1 MIVIGETL
9 QFPYLFGISTIV
21 IQKFLVIFDKAFLEL
36 RIGIEEIYQNPIKNS
51 LTGAALMLAV
61 SLVISLTQLTESY
74 KKSIIDWTEEEF
86 PYQYSVVNLR
96 DIQEGTA
103 EGMPLSLKEK
113 IKSIPEVSQ
122 VDVFILNNKVEAEGR
137 IYLIHGYDMQLARE
151 RELISKN
158 ETIYPQNFRTGVF
171 ISSNMAYLGGKKIGE
186 TISLPTKI
194 GKKEFTILGIKEH
207 FFSESGT
214 IMMDEK
220 LYEDEFRLENYRALR
235 LNFKTGLEEEGLKNL
250 NAIIGNEKDL
260 SIMSADDLKKVYMEG
275 TERVFG
281 VLESLKVTACIIALI
296 SLFSSILHSLGD
308 KMKLFAMLKSLGG
321 SSWQIS
327 IIVFAE
333 NLFLSLFGS
342 LAGILSAL
350 LLGPIILDVI
360 NKNAFGWTLKVVYP
374 INMMLIFILF
384 TPIVAFLGT
393 LYPFY
398 ILNKLSLRDV
408 LNYE

>member
-1 MIVIGETL
+1 L
-9 QFPYLFGISTIV
+9 QFPYLFGVSTVV
-21 IQKFLVIFDKAFLEL
+21 IQKFLLIFDKAFLEL

-103 EGMPLSLKEK
+103 DGMPLSLKEK
-113 IKSIPEVSQ
+113 IKSIPEVSL
-122 VDVFILNNKVEAEGR
+122 VDVFILNNKVEAEGK
-137 IYLIHGYDMQLARE
+137 IYLIHGYDMELARE
-151 RELISKN
+151 REMISKK
-158 ETIYPQNFRTGVF
+158 ESIYPQNFGDGVF
-171 ISSNMAYLGGKKIGE
+171 ISSNMAFLGGKKVGE
-186 TISLPTKI
+186 TISLPTRT
-194 GKKEFTILGIKEH
+194 GKKDFPILGIKEH

-220 LYEDEFRLENYRALR
+220 LYENEFRLENYRALR
-235 LNFKTGLEEEGLKNL
+235 LNFKSGLEEEGLKNL
-250 NAIIGNEKDL
+250 NALIKTEKDL
-260 SIMSADDLKKVYMEG
+260 SIMSADDLKKVYLEG

-374 INMMLIFILF
+374 INMMLVFILF

-393 LYPFY
+393 LYPY
-398 ILNKLSLRDV
+398 RILSKLSLRDV

>member
-1 MIVIGETL
+1 
-9 QFPYLFGISTIV
+9 
-21 IQKFLVIFDKAFLEL
+21 
-36 RIGIEEIYQNPIKNS
+36 
-51 LTGAALMLAV
+51 
-61 SLVISLTQLTESY
+61 
-74 KKSIIDWTEEEF
+74 
-86 PYQYSVVNLR
+86 
-96 DIQEGTA
+96 
-103 EGMPLSLKEK
+103 
-113 IKSIPEVSQ
+113 
-122 VDVFILNNKVEAEGR
+122 
-137 IYLIHGYDMQLARE
+137 
-151 RELISKN
+151 
-158 ETIYPQNFRTGVF
+158 
-171 ISSNMAYLGGKKIGE
+171 MAYLGGKKAGE
-186 TISLPTKI
+186 TISLPTKT
-194 GKKEFTILGIKEH
+194 GNKDFSILGIKEH

-220 LYEDEFRLENYRALR
+220 LYENEFRLENYRALR
-235 LNFKTGLEEEGLKNL
+235 VNFKSGLEAEGLKNL
-250 NAIIGNEKDL
+250 NTLIMSEKDL
-260 SIMSADDLKKVYMEG
+260 SIMSADDLKKVYLEG

-281 VLESLKVTACIIALI
+281 VLESLKVTACLIALI

-374 INMMLIFILF
+374 INMMLVFILF
-384 TPIVAFLGT
+384 TPIIAFLGT
-393 LYPFY
+393 LYPY
-398 ILNKLSLRDV
+398 RILSKLSLRDV

>member
-1 MIVIGETL
+1 MIVVGETL
-9 QFPYLFGISTIV
+9 QFPYLFSISTV
-21 IQKFLVIFDKAFLEL
+21 LLQRMLLNFDKAFLEL
-36 RIGIEEIYQNPIKNS
+36 RIGMEEIYQNPIKNS

-86 PYQYSVVNLR
+86 PYQFSVVNLK

-103 EGMPLSLKEK
+103 DGMPLSLREK
-113 IKSIPEVSQ
+113 IKSIPEVSEL
-122 VDVFILNNKVEAEGR
+122 DVFILNNKVEAEGK
-137 IYLIHGYDMQLARE
+137 IFLIHGYDMNLARE
-151 RELISKN
+151 REINLKGD
-158 ETIYPQNFRTGVF
+158 TIYPPNFGDGVF
-171 ISSNMAYLGGKKIGE
+171 ISSNMAFLGGKKIGE
-186 TISLPTKI
+186 SISLPTKK
-194 GKKEFTILGIKEH
+194 GPKDFRILGIKEH

-214 IMMDEK
+214 IMMDEN
-220 LYEDEFRLENYRALR
+220 LYENEFRLENYRAIR
-235 LNFKTGLEEEGLKNL
+235 INFAKGMEGAGLKSL
-250 NAIIGNEKDL
+250 NEILRKEKDL
-260 SIMSADDLKKVYMEG
+260 SVMSADDLKKVYLEG
-275 TERVFG
+275 TEKVFG

-333 NLFLSLFGS
+333 NLFLTLFGS
-342 LAGILSAL
+342 MAGILSAL

-374 INMMLIFILF
+374 LNMMIVFILF
-384 TPIVAFLGT
+384 SPVIALLGT
-393 LYPFY
+393 LYPY
-398 ILNKLSLRDV
+398 RILKKLSLREV